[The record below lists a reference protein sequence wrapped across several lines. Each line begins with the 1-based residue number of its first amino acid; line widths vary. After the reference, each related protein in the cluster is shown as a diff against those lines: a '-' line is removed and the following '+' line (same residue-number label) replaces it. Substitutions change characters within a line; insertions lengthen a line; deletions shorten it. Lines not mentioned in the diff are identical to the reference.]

1 MAKKPAKKAAKAKV
15 KAKAKAAPKKMAAK
29 KPAKAMKAAAPKA
42 KATPARK
49 PKPAPTPKGLNPTM
63 PWITPYITVKDP
75 KAAIEFYQRAFG
87 FGSRNVMAMPDGSV
101 MHAEVL
107 HNSGVI
113 MLGPENPMRN
123 AKAPSTL
130 GGSPQSLYVYVS
142 DVDAMFARAT
152 AAGATSTGP
161 PSNMPWGDRMCSVTD
176 PEGHM
181 WAFATFQREVS
192 AEEIMKA
199 MASGPPQS

>member
-1 MAKKPAKKAAKAKV
+1 MVKKPAKKAAKAKV

-29 KPAKAMKAAAPKA
+29 KPAKAMKAAAEGEGDA
-42 KATPARK
+42 CTQ
-49 PKPAPTPKGLNPTM
+49 
-63 PWITPYITVKDP
+63 
-75 KAAIEFYQRAFG
+75 AAGAYSQGPQSHHALDHAVHHGE
-87 FGSRNVMAMPDGSV
+87 GSRRRHRVLPEGVRLRRNAGAMPDGSV